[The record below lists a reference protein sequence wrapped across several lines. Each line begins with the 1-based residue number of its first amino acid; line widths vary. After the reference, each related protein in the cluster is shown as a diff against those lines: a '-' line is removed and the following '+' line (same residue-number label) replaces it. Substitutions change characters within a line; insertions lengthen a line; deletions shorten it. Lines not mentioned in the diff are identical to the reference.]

1 MKFLTTDENDHINK
15 VITALIAE
23 GIKAEKGFK
32 KSKVLAYRKFSKKCP
47 KIFMAWIVDNN

>member
-23 GIKAEKGFK
+23 GIKAEKSFK
-32 KSKVLAYRKFSKKCP
+32 KSKVLAYRKFSKKYP
-47 KIFMAWIVDNN
+47 KIFMSWIVDNN

>member
-32 KSKVLAYRKFSKKCP
+32 KSKVLAYRKFNKKYP
-47 KIFMAWIVDNN
+47 KIFMSWIVDNN

>member
-1 MKFLTTDENDHINK
+1 MKFLTTDENTHINK

-32 KSKVLAYRKFSKKCP
+32 KSKVLAYRKFNKKYP
-47 KIFMAWIVDNN
+47 KIFMAWVVDNS